1 MLARLPPILD
11 RDSSWS
17 IEGTALHTVIEE
29 LITGK
34 TSLDEL
40 RGRRRQV
47 DARESVVTIT
57 DELIHDALE
66 PAWQFWEKF
75 LEDVDTWQLETEV
88 AFPGIPGSF
97 GTADVLARDD
107 VENITHVV
115 DWKFGS
121 GVGVRAAY
129 DDPDDPDFEV
139 VNEQLLF
146 YATAAWHTLPGLF
159 PPGARVILWI
169 VQPRV
174 QEGDPITAVE
184 VSVADLIAFA
194 KEMGEA
200 LAVSKVAGAPIKL
213 GRWCRFAACRT
224 ICPLHTGPLLDL
236 EIISQGAAS
245 DRADPAYRTMLLDVL
260 KAAPGVEALIKEA
273 RAQAHVMLANGEEL
287 EGWKLV
293 QKRPTRQWTVDEAE
307 LARALRKA
315 HKVKK
320 AQLYNSVL
328 KSPAQ
333 VEKILPPKAKLPDG
347 LALPVSS
354 GTTLA
359 PASDK
364 RPAIAIEA
372 GALSKVLLDA
382 LAQSVEGD

>member
-1 MLARLPPILD
+1 MLARMPAIVD
-11 RDSSWS
+11 RDSSYS
-17 IEGTALHTVIEE
+17 IDGTALHTVIEE

-47 DARESVVTIT
+47 DARDAVVTIT

-115 DWKFGS
+115 DWKFGV
-121 GVGVRAAY
+121 GVGVQASY
-129 DDPDDPDFEV
+129 VDPDDEDFEV

-146 YATAAWHTLPGLF
+146 YATAAWHTLPDLF

-169 VQPRV
+169 VQPRAQDQSPV
-174 QEGDPITAVE
+174 TAVE

-200 LAVSKVAGAPIKL
+200 LAVSKVAGAPIKM

-236 EIISQGAAS
+236 EAISQGAAS
-245 DRADPAYRTMLLDVL
+245 DRADPAYKTMLLDIL
-260 KAAPGVEALIKEA
+260 KAAPVVEKLIKEA
-273 RAQAHVMLANGEEL
+273 RGQAHVMLANGEEL

-307 LARALRKA
+307 LARVLRKA

-320 AQLYNSVL
+320 AQLYDSVL

-333 VEKILPPKAKLPDG
+333 VEKILPPKGKLPEG

-354 GTTLA
+354 GTSLA

-382 LAQSVEGD
+382 LAQSVEGE